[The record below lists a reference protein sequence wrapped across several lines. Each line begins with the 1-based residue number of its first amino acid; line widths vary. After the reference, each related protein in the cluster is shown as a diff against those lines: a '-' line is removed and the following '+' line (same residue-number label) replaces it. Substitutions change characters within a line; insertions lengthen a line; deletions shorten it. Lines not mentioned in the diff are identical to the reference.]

1 MTRSK
6 AKQKTISILG
16 CGWLGQPLGARLAQ
30 RGYRVNGATTSPE
43 KLLRLAEAG
52 ITSYHL
58 TLDPWV
64 RGEQVRDFF
73 RADVLV
79 LLIPPQPQRPD
90 VDTYFGEQIQAV
102 IDELHYGAVYFV
114 VFASCTSVYAR
125 MNGPV
130 IEGDAGRP
138 RPWSLE
144 GRALLDAERRLM
156 RDAHFDTTVLRFADF
171 YGYDRQVG
179 RGEAQH
185 GGTPLNL
192 VHRDDAVAV
201 VEAVIAQDARHEIL
215 NVCADAHSTRQAFAA
230 RAAQR
235 LGLEPPAFDDDAAD
249 AFCLVSNQRLKAR
262 LGYRFLHP
270 DPLADAP

>member
-1 MTRSK
+1 M
-6 AKQKTISILG
+6 AEKTISILG

-30 RGYRVNGATTSPE
+30 HGYRVNGATTSPE
-43 KLLRLAEAG
+43 KLPRLAEAG
-52 ITSYHL
+52 ITPYHL

-64 RGEQVRDFF
+64 RGDQVRDFF

-79 LLIPPQPQRPD
+79 LAIPPQPQRPD

-102 IDELHYGAVYFV
+102 IDELHYGAIYFV

-125 MNGPV
+125 MNGAV
-130 IEGDAGRP
+130 GEGDAGRP

-144 GRALLDAERRLM
+144 GRALLDAERRL
-156 RDAHFDTTVLRFADF
+156 RQDAHFDTTVLRFAEL
-171 YGYDRQVG
+171 YGYDRQAG
-179 RGEAQH
+179 RGEERH

-201 VEAVIAQDARHEIL
+201 VEAVIAQDIRHEIV
-215 NVCADAHSTRQAFAA
+215 NVCADEHPTRQAVAT

-235 LGLEPPAFDDDAAD
+235 LGLDPPAFADDAAE

-262 LGYRFLHP
+262 LGYRFRYP
-270 DPLADAP
+270 DPLDEAP